1 MRSRAHVRRP
11 RAPPFGAAIGA
22 GTGCYA
28 AAPMPQTAASSRK
41 PLLFLTVFLDVAG
54 FGMILPLLPFYA
66 QRYGADAFAV
76 GALFACYS
84 LAQGL
89 CAPLLGR
96 LSDRLGR
103 RPVLLAALALNA
115 AALLLFAAADSF
127 AVLLAARLLSGVAAA
142 NFSIAQAYVAD
153 VTPPGERARGLGL
166 IGAAFGAGF
175 VLGPA
180 LGGGLALLGQRAVPL
195 GAAALCLVN
204 LALVALR
211 LPESLRA
218 GTRRP
223 LRLAELVPL
232 AGLARVARPVLGML
246 LLVFTIVFAFSVM
259 EGTLAL
265 YCADRFGFGVV
276 ETSALLVAIG
286 VTLAVVQGVLVGR
299 LVARWG
305 ERRLVIAGIALM
317 AFGLAAIPAAPL
329 VAGLIAACA
338 LLAIGSGVHQ
348 PALLGLIS
356 RLSAD
361 SEQGE
366 ALGLS
371 RSMQAF
377 ARTLGPLWGGW
388 AFAYLGRA
396 WPFWTA
402 GAVMAAAGLAA
413 AALLLRRAEPLAQ
426 AA

>member
-1 MRSRAHVRRP
+1 
-11 RAPPFGAAIGA
+11 
-22 GTGCYA
+22 
-28 AAPMPQTAASSRK
+28 MPETAARSSRS
-41 PLLFLTVFLDVAG
+41 LLFLTVFLDVAG

-66 QRYGADAFAV
+66 RRYGADAFEI

-103 RPVLLAALALNA
+103 RPVLLAALAVNT

-127 AVLLAARLLSGVAAA
+127 ALMFAARLLSGMAAA

-153 VTPPGERARGLGL
+153 VTAPGERARGMGM

-180 LGGGLALLGQRAVPL
+180 LGGALALLGQVAVPL

-211 LPESLRA
+211 LPESLRS
-218 GTRRP
+218 GPRRP
-223 LRLAELVPL
+223 LRGTELVPL
-232 AGLARVARPVLGML
+232 AGLARVARPVLGL
-246 LLVFTIVFAFSVM
+246 LALVFSIVFAFSVM

-265 YCADRFGFGVV
+265 YCADRFGFGVGK
-276 ETSALLVAIG
+276 TSALMVTIG
-286 VTLAVVQGVLVGR
+286 VTLALVQGLLVGR

-305 ERRLVIAGIALM
+305 ERRLVIVGIALM
-317 AFGLAAIPAAPL
+317 ALGLAAIPAAPL
-329 VAGLIAACA
+329 VAALIAACA

-402 GAVMAAAGLAA
+402 GAVMAAAGCAA
-413 AALLLRRAEPLAQ
+413 AALLLRREAPVAQLA
-426 AA
+426 